1 MENTV
6 TFIFIILYL

>member
-6 TFIFIILYL
+6 TTLVNS